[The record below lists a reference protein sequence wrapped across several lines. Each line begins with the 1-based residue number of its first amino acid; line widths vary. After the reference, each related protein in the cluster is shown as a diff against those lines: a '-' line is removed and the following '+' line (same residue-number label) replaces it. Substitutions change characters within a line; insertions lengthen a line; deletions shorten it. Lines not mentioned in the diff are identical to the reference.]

1 MDISFSSKETQ
12 KFLLL
17 QFELKCPIA
26 PETLRGLERR
36 VPKVVSKKGV
46 VISGR
51 GPTWLYCTL
60 VHIYHPALWVAI
72 YDPRIGGA
80 VVVASHTPQTTTGD
94 VISVSI

>member
-1 MDISFSSKETQ
+1 VDISFTSKETK

-17 QFELKCPIA
+17 QFELKGPIA
-26 PETLRGLERR
+26 PDTLRGLERR
-36 VPKVVSKKGV
+36 VPKVVSTKGV

-60 VHIYHPALWVAI
+60 VHVYHPALWVAVF
-72 YDPRIGGA
+72 DPRIGGG

-94 VISVSI
+94 IIPVSI